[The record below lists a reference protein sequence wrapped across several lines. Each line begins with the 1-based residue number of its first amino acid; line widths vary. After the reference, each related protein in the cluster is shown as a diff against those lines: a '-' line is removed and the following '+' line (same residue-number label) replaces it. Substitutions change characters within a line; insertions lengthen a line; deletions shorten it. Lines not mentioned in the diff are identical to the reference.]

1 MVISSR
7 LAVSTISGE
16 KITYVCSTS
25 IRNTQ
30 SLAFVRM
37 LLAVSFGNRN
47 AGFRYAVPSSV
58 RNSTVEIKLEAFVV
72 FPLFGQ
78 YMVPIL
84 LLLLS
89 KFGHNDSCIFH
100 SVAKSCNNS
109 GYGVENNFDGCI
121 TGTVQG

>member
-1 MVISSR
+1 
-7 LAVSTISGE
+7 
-16 KITYVCSTS
+16 
-25 IRNTQ
+25 
-30 SLAFVRM
+30 M
-37 LLAVSFGNRN
+37 LLVVSFGNRN
-47 AGFRYAVPSSV
+47 AEFRYAVPSSV

-78 YMVPIL
+78 YMV
-84 LLLLS
+84 LLLS

-121 TGTVQG
+121 TGTVLG